1 MENSNS
7 ISVFDILRQRL
18 RMPDPWTLTEA
29 PAVSK
34 RQIAA
39 GRINRIFGH
48 MLVLLGL
55 SSFTTAAKCYPCVDQ
70 GLK

>member
-18 RMPDPWTLTEA
+18 NMPNPWTFAEA
-29 PAVSK
+29 PTVSK
-34 RQIAA
+34 RQLALR
-39 GRINRIFGH
+39 RINRIFGH

-55 SSFTTAAKCYPCVDQ
+55 SSFTTAAKSYPWVDQ